1 MTLYEQL
8 RKDSTISWHKLYAE
22 ERAKRKEIETKK
34 NIEKKQLPFN
44 FDPGERRLTD
54 YQ

>member
-22 ERAKRKEIETKK
+22 ERKKRKEIKIKYKFLAKK
-34 NIEKKQLPFN
+34 IQEFALEEKNKIK
-44 FDPGERRLTD
+44 EK
-54 YQ
+54 